1 MGDNPIVD
9 LRSDTVTRP
18 SPGMRQAIA
27 QAEVGDDV
35 LGDDPT
41 VKRLQERLAALL
53 GKEAALFFPSGT
65 QANQVGVLLN
75 TEPGTEA
82 ICEANAHIL
91 HYEFAAAATWSGV
104 QLRPVATEDGVL
116 TAEGARPY
124 IRPPSPHLPR
134 TSLICAEN
142 THNMAGG
149 KIMPLLVLKGLR
161 ELADGHGLPLHLDG
175 ARLWNAAA
183 ATGVPLAEFAAQADT
198 VMVSFSK
205 GLGAPIGSA
214 LAGRAE
220 AIGRAWTLRKR
231 LGGGMRQV
239 GILAAACLYALDHN
253 LPRLAEDHARARRL
267 AEFVDG
273 LDGFRV
279 VPPETNI
286 LMIDIERA
294 DVTPGD
300 VVEYLQERGV
310 LLLATGPRR
319 LRAVTHLDVDDTG
332 IARACAVF
340 RALVDDLAV
349 DNRLSASG

>member
-1 MGDNPIVD
+1 MTDRQIVD

-18 SPGMRQAIA
+18 SPEMRRAIA
-27 QAEVGDDV
+27 DAEVGDDV

-41 VKRLQERLAALL
+41 VARLQARVAGLL

-65 QANQVGVLLN
+65 QANQVGILLN
-75 TEPGTEA
+75 SRPGTEV
-82 ICEANAHIL
+82 ICEANAHIF

-104 QLRPVATEDGVL
+104 QLRQVATPDGVL
-116 TAEGARPY
+116 TAELARSH
-124 IRPPSPHLPR
+124 IRPENPHIPD

-149 KIMPLLVLKGLR
+149 KIMPLEVLRGLR
-161 ELADGHGLPLHLDG
+161 ELADEHGLPLHLDG

-183 ATGVPLAEFAAQADT
+183 ASGAELSRYAGQADT

-214 LAGRAE
+214 LAGTAE

-239 GILAAACLYALDHN
+239 GILAAAALYALDHN
-253 LPRLAEDHARARRL
+253 LARLSEDHAWARRL
-267 AEFVDG
+267 GECVDA

-286 LMIDIERA
+286 LMIDVERD
-294 DVTPGD
+294 DVAPAEI
-300 VVEYLQERGV
+300 VHFLRERDI
-310 LLLATGPRR
+310 LILATGPRR
-319 LRAVTHLDVDDTG
+319 LRAVTHLDVDEEG
-332 IARACAVF
+332 IERACVAFVE
-340 RALVDDLAV
+340 LA
-349 DNRLSASG
+349 DSRS

>member
-1 MGDNPIVD
+1 MTDRQIVD

-18 SPGMRQAIA
+18 SAGMRHAIA
-27 QAEVGDDV
+27 EAEVGDDV

-41 VKRLQERLAALL
+41 VARLQKRVAGLL

-65 QANQVGVLLN
+65 QANQVGILLSSR
-75 TEPGTEA
+75 PGTEV
-82 ICEANAHIL
+82 ICEADAHIF

-104 QLRPVATEDGVL
+104 QLHQVATPDGVL
-116 TAEGARPY
+116 TAELARSH
-124 IRPPSPHLPR
+124 IRPENPHIPD

-149 KIMPLLVLKGLR
+149 KIMPLDVLRGLR
-161 ELADGHGLPLHLDG
+161 ELADEHGLPLHLDG

-183 ATGVPLAEFAAQADT
+183 ATGTNLSEYAGQADT

-214 LAGRAE
+214 LAGNAE
-220 AIGRAWTLRKR
+220 AMGRAWTLRKR

-239 GILAAACLYALDHN
+239 GILAAAVLYALDNN
-253 LPRLAEDHARARRL
+253 LARLVEDHARARRL
-267 AEFVDG
+267 GECVAA

-286 LMIDIERA
+286 VMIDVERDDLA
-294 DVTPGD
+294 APD
-300 VVEYLQERGV
+300 VVGFLRERGI
-310 LLLATGPRR
+310 LILATGAHR
-319 LRAVTHLDVDDTG
+319 LRAVTHLDVDEEG
-332 IARACAVF
+332 IERACAAFVE
-340 RALVDDLAV
+340 LA
-349 DNRLSASG
+349 DSRS

>member
-1 MGDNPIVD
+1 MTENQIVD

-27 QAEVGDDV
+27 GAEVGDDV

-41 VKRLQERLAALL
+41 VKLLQRRVAELL
-53 GKEAALFFPSGT
+53 GHEAALFFPSGT
-65 QANQVGVLLN
+65 QANQVGILLN
-75 TEPGTEA
+75 GRPGTEA
-82 ICEANAHIL
+82 ICEANAHVF

-104 QLRPVATEDGVL
+104 QLRQVATPDGVL
-116 TAEGARPY
+116 TAELARPH
-124 IRPPSPHLPR
+124 IRPDNPHIPD

-149 KIMPLLVLKGLR
+149 KIMPLATLSGLR
-161 ELADGHGLPLHLDG
+161 DLADEHGLPLHLDG

-183 ATGVPLAEFAAQADT
+183 ASGVAISEFGRLADT

-214 LAGRAE
+214 LAGSAE

-239 GILAAACLYALDHN
+239 GILAAAALHALEHN
-253 LPRLAEDHARARRL
+253 LPRLAEDHTRARRL

-273 LDGFRV
+273 LEGFRV
-279 VPPETNI
+279 VPPDTNI
-286 LMIDIERA
+286 IMIDVER
-294 DVTPGD
+294 DDITPPQ
-300 VVEYLQERGV
+300 VVRQLQDRGV

-319 LRAVTHLDVDDTG
+319 LRAVVHLDVDDGG
-332 IARACAVF
+332 IERACETFASI
-340 RALVDDLAV
+340 AG
-349 DNRLSASG
+349 SAS